1 MIISSNM
8 RRKSGILTSKLN
20 HGHWLS
26 VAAILAAVVIWGFS
40 FLSIKVTVAVIGPM
54 TLTFLRF
61 VLASGVLYLVKR
73 WLKPTERVA
82 RGDWWLMGVTGIIGI
97 TLYYFFENNGVK
109 LITAAAAS
117 IIIATIPILTLLT
130 EFLFFKAKL
139 TFFKIFGVIIS
150 LIGVYLVVGGD
161 HFVAGN
167 TQTGLGYLLM
177 SGAGVVWV
185 VYVIVTRPLFAKY
198 SNLTIVTYQSY
209 FATLSLI
216 PFVLMEDTRWSAVSL
231 VIVVNLVFMG
241 VFCSAA
247 AYYFY
252 VYALEHLGANRSAL
266 FLNFIPVV
274 SVICAWLIL
283 KEQLSWVQMIG
294 GFFIMAAVPL
304 TEWQWPLTAKLKRT
318 ALSEIDII

>member
-1 MIISSNM
+1 M
-8 RRKSGILTSKLN
+8 RRKSETLTSKLEQ
-20 HGHWLS
+20 GQLLS

-61 VLASGVLYLVKR
+61 ILASVVLYWVKR

-82 RGDWWLMGVTGIIGI
+82 RSDWWLMIITGIIGI
-97 TLYYFFENNGVK
+97 TLYYFFENHGVK
-109 LITAAAAS
+109 LITASAAS

-130 EFLFFKAKL
+130 ESLFFKAKL
-139 TFFKIFGVIIS
+139 TFFKVFGVILS

-161 HFVAGN
+161 GVGN
-167 TQTGLGYLLM
+167 AHTGLGYLLM
-177 SGAGVVWV
+177 SGAGAIWV
-185 VYVIVTRPLFAKY
+185 LYVIVTRPLFAKY

-216 PFVLMEDTRWSAVSL
+216 PFVLMEETRWLAVTP
-231 VIVVNLVFMG
+231 IIIANLIFMG
-241 VFCSAA
+241 VFCSAM

-252 VYALEHLGANRSAL
+252 VYALEHLGANKSAL

-274 SVICAWLIL
+274 SVICAWFIL

-294 GFFIMAAVPL
+294 GLLIMLAVSVA
-304 TEWQWPLTAKLKRT
+304 EWQWPRVAKRKT
-318 ALSEIDII
+318 ESQMISES